1 MLGAAGFLAH
11 IFNQFLKWNISID
24 VIATSEVSVSLTVN
38 GKTPLDGVIADLS
51 RVAEV
56 NVKNSKAIVTVICDA
71 SRSSFILAD
80 AFAALSKNGINVQ
93 MISQG
98 ASKVN
103 ISFLVEQTQADDTVR
118 ILHSALF
125 K

>member
-1 MLGAAGFLAH
+1 MPLHHYCHWKF
-11 IFNQFLKWNISID
+11 
-24 VIATSEVSVSLTVN
+24 SVSLTVN

-80 AFAALSKNGINVQ
+80 AFASLSKNGINVQ